1 MRGGTSFTNL
11 QSTEGLSKV
20 RGVYGRGM
28 CCVELESA
36 MSAVFG
42 RRKRLSV
49 ALAWTLFAA
58 VALGAALA
66 HADEISVSV
75 DEARLMKLPDRVATI
90 VIGNPLIA
98 DAALQ
103 GGGVLVLTGKGF
115 GSTNLLA
122 LDRAGKVVMNTTV
135 QVLGPASRDLV
146 VVYKGIERESYSCA
160 PECERRLTLGDS
172 PAYFGAILSQ
182 SGSRTGGAS
191 GGAAPAAR

>member
-1 MRGGTSFTNL
+1 
-11 QSTEGLSKV
+11 
-20 RGVYGRGM
+20 
-28 CCVELESA
+28 

-42 RRKRLSV
+42 RRKRLFG
-49 ALAWTLFAA
+49 ALTWTLLA
-58 VALGAALA
+58 VALSVPMAR
-66 HADEISVSV
+66 ADEVTVSV
-75 DEARLMKLPDRVATI
+75 DEARIMKLPDRVATI

-122 LDRAGKVVMNTTV
+122 LDRAGKIVMNTTI

-172 PAYFGAILSQ
+172 APYFGGILQQ
-182 SGSRTGGAS
+182 SGSRTGGAP
-191 GGAAPAAR
+191 GAAAPAAR